1 MRESVTKG
9 KKIWKESGFSSSRFG
24 GFFEGGW
31 YIYVRE
37 EKERGILWIALG
49 EKNRD
54 WCTRVSKGF
63 GRRIISRRKE
73 LSQSCRVCFL
83 LLFFIPVYIQS
94 SMILWPFLNIQS
106 LLIGVDG
113 RATISSIE
121 IGCFFVY
128 LRLSFFSMSLISY
141 ENNMHLGQSLI
152 LMMEILPCSCWKSV
166 LNHSPILS
174 QWIEI
179 WNCGFS
185 WLFSS
190 SFCVSFFCYFLLF
203 LAHTSTSPIPDLQDL
218 LTLIQKFLEL
228 WKRI

>member
-1 MRESVTKG
+1 MLLA
-9 KKIWKESGFSSSRFG
+9 I
-24 GFFEGGW
+24 FF
-31 YIYVRE
+31 IFF
-37 EKERGILWIALG
+37 I
-49 EKNRD
+49 
-54 WCTRVSKGF
+54 
-63 GRRIISRRKE
+63 
-73 LSQSCRVCFL
+73 FL
-83 LLFFIPVYIQS
+83 FFYFFIPVYIQY

-190 SFCVSFFCYFLLF
+190 SFCVSFFFVIFFYFWPTPQPALF
-203 LAHTSTSPIPDLQDL
+203 PIFK
-218 LTLIQKFLEL
+218 IY
-228 WKRI
+228 